1 MMIQKGCN
9 EGFVET
15 GLCFSKETGTYLI
28 VMTESTAVQSYNW
41 DNQQSDFT
49 LDGHSPSFV
58 LHHPNNDLIL
68 TIRKTDINRNSLK
81 TPDCWKV
88 IKKRFVLDIQIVLHE

>member
-1 MMIQKGCN
+1 MMIQRGCN

-58 LHHPNNDLIL
+58 LHRPNNDLIL
-68 TIRKTDINRNSLK
+68 TIRKTDINRAWCEIHSK
-81 TPDCWKV
+81 HP
-88 IKKRFVLDIQIVLHE
+88 IVGK